1 MNTSGTRPGDARQDD
16 VQAGDVSTSGV
27 IALLQRGELAL
38 AGKAL
43 DRLQAREGDQ
53 PRIAYLRGLLL
64 LAGDQDRDARPLLAT
79 AAQAFPD
86 DAAIQ
91 ANWSLCLQRLG
102 ETDAALEASDRVI
115 ALAPGHADGHYNR
128 GLLLVALNRFDD
140 AAAALRNAA
149 RLAPGRAQCWQQL
162 AEVEH
167 RQGRYLEAELAWQRA
182 LALQPQDAAMLGG
195 LAGLY
200 YDAGMFEASLEATG
214 KALAVDPDSL
224 RALLQRSSALRRLGR
239 LEESEEAI
247 GRVLHAD
254 PLDAQ
259 ALKARGLVC
268 QMQDRLDEAAADFV
282 ASARL
287 RFAPGTNIAPVVR
300 ELRRTS
306 KAKLRHDVEQFH
318 YLAELGAFEDG
329 TAEALIEDHEHAL
342 EQLPAQAGHA
352 QVVELPA
359 GALRRLAG
367 RYNRLHHLEPAPR
380 LSPAALHPAL
390 DGARIEADYAAR
402 GPGITWIDDFLSAE
416 ALASLRRYCLGSTFW
431 FDFHH
436 ANGYLGAYFEDGF
449 AAPLLLQLAEE
460 LRQRMPAIFRD
471 HVLTQLWA
479 YKYDSQLDGIELHA
493 DIAAVNLNFWIT
505 PDEANL
511 DPETGGLVVWD
522 KEAPPEWAFDEY
534 NTSTA
539 TGQARIERF
548 LHDAGASAVRIP
560 YRTNRAVLFNSD
572 LFHRTD
578 RIRFREGYENRRINI
593 TMLFGRRDGLTR

>member
-1 MNTSGTRPGDARQDD
+1 MSTSELRPGDDAASAND
-16 VQAGDVSTSGV
+16 V

-38 AGKAL
+38 AEATL
-43 DRLQAREGDQ
+43 DRLQARDGGQ
-53 PRIAYLRGLLL
+53 PRLAYLRGLLL
-64 LAGDQDRDARPLLAT
+64 LAGDRDQEARAPLAT

-86 DAAIQ
+86 DAAVQ

-102 ETDAALEASDRVI
+102 EADAALEVSDRVI

-149 RLAPGRAQCWQQL
+149 RIAPTRVSTWRQL

-182 LALQPQDAAMLGG
+182 LALRPQDAAMLGG

-200 YDAGMFEASLEATG
+200 YDAGMFEAALETAA
-214 KALAVDPDSL
+214 KALAIDPVSST
-224 RALLQRSSALRRLGR
+224 ALLQRSSALRRLGR
-239 LEESEEAI
+239 LDEAEDAVD
-247 GRVLHAD
+247 RVLQSD
-254 PLDAQ
+254 PLDAH
-259 ALKARGLVC
+259 ALKARGLVR
-268 QMQDRLDEAAADFV
+268 QMQDRLEEAAADFV

-287 RFAPGTNIAPVVR
+287 RFAPGTNTAPVAR

-306 KAKLRHDVEQFH
+306 RAKLRHDLEQFR
-318 YLAELGAFEDG
+318 YLAGRGAFEDC
-329 TAEALIEDHEHAL
+329 TAEALVADHEFAL
-342 EQLPAQAGHA
+342 AQLPAQAGNA
-352 QVVELPA
+352 QVVEMPA
-359 GALRRLAG
+359 TALRRLAG

-380 LSPAALHPAL
+380 LAPGALNPAL
-390 DGARIEADYAAR
+390 DGTRVTADYAAR

-539 TGQARIERF
+539 SGQARIERF
-548 LHDAGASAVRIP
+548 LRDAGATAVRIP
-560 YRTNRAVLFNSD
+560 HRANRAVLFNSD